1 MRSSGSRLAAIAL
14 VAGGLLCAPAASAA
28 STLPSINGGTVSN
41 STSLPVSAN
50 GGTSLS
56 SAASGSDNLS
66 LTGGAGFNN
75 GRYNRNSCRDND
87 NYWNDSYCW
96 DYRHDNW
103 DYRENRGYPWNYPY
117 NRNYRNG
124 APQLASAGNGGVAGS
139 SANGGS
145 VSLGTINSGGNA
157 GNAISA
163 GFPFGAG
170 Y

>member
-1 MRSSGSRLAAIAL
+1 MHSGGSRLAAIAL
-14 VAGGLLCAPAASAA
+14 VAGGLLLFAPAASAA
-28 STLPSINGGTVSN
+28 STLPSISGGTTGN
-41 STSLPVSAN
+41 STSLPSSSN

-56 SAASGSDNLS
+56 NDAGGSDNLA

-75 GRYNRNSCRDND
+75 GRNNYCRNRN
-87 NYWNDSYCW
+87 DSDCW
-96 DYRHDNW
+96 DYRRDNW
-103 DYRENRGYPWNYPY
+103 DYRD
-117 NRNYRNG
+117 NRNFRNR
-124 APQLASAGNGGVAGS
+124 APQIASAGNGGVAGS

>member
-14 VAGGLLCAPAASAA
+14 VAGGLLLCAPAASAA

-56 SAASGSDNLS
+56 SAAGGSDNLS

-103 DYRENRGYPWNYPY
+103 DYRE